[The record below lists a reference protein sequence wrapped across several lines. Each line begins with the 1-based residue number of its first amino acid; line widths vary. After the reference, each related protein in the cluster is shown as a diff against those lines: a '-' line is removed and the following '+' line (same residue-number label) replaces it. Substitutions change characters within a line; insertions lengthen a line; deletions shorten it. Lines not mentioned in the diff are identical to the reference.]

1 MEAVFGNLA
10 SRNQEEKRRMSASLT
25 LAQAPTAGDFL
36 CSIGT
41 LWIFLAMASGIA
53 IGDAFAGV
61 RTIFDRMSIE
71 TTSVPI
77 AIGLILVMS
86 PPLVKVNYDELADV
100 FRNWRIL
107 GLSLIQNW
115 IIDPILMFA
124 LAILL
129 LRDRPE
135 YMVAHRRIRTAHH
148 PAPP

>member
-1 MEAVFGNLA
+1 
-10 SRNQEEKRRMSASLT
+10 
-25 LAQAPTAGDFL
+25 
-36 CSIGT
+36 
-41 LWIFLAMASGIA
+41 MASGIA

-115 IIDPILMFA
+115 IIGPILMFA